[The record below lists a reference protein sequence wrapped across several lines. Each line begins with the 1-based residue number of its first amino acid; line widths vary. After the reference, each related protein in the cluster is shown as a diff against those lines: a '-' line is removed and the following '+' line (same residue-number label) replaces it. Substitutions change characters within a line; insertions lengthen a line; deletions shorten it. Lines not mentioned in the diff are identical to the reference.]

1 VAQMTGVMR
10 ARISPELRELFEQRG
25 VDAIRAIATTVTSR
39 ESPLLFTGGIKAT
52 VGDLEDWLWEMDAI
66 RAARR
71 TLIVSGIAAGAG
83 IAAAVLT
90 LLAWMSP
97 LK

>member
-1 VAQMTGVMR
+1 MAARAGMR

-25 VDAIRAIATTVTSR
+25 VDAIRAIATTVTRR
-39 ESPLLFTGGIKAT
+39 ESPLLFAEGIKAT
-52 VGDLEDWLWEMDAI
+52 VGDLEDWLWEIDAT

>member
-1 VAQMTGVMR
+1 M
-10 ARISPELRELFEQRG
+10 LFAAG
-25 VDAIRAIATTVTSR
+25 IR
-39 ESPLLFTGGIKAT
+39 AT

-83 IAAAVLT
+83 IAAAGLT